1 MSTAVPLTIGFG
13 FLLVAGYCELKTY
26 RVPNRLTLSA
36 IGLALLFALI
46 AGVLAPER
54 SGSIVSAVVGMLL
67 GGALLLPFYSKG
79 ILGAGCVKAQA
90 ACGAWI
96 GAGFAFSACL
106 KLVLIST
113 IVAAIVGAICF
124 SITYFK
130 RKRDALPNPCAAD
143 SESRERK
150 FDMLMHGQ
158 LPLSIGTILGVVV
171 ASLF

>member
-26 RVPNRLTLSA
+26 WVPNRLTLSA

-54 SGSIVSAVVGMLL
+54 SGSIVSA
-67 GGALLLPFYSKG
+67 
-79 ILGAGCVKAQA
+79 
-90 ACGAWI
+90 
-96 GAGFAFSACL
+96 
-106 KLVLIST
+106 
-113 IVAAIVGAICF
+113 
-124 SITYFK
+124 
-130 RKRDALPNPCAAD
+130 D